1 MMIVRET
8 GRRVAA
14 VAAVAVAAVVVA
26 GCNDPGFRGVE
37 GVRSAEA
44 NEVAACRYVSGL
56 RMTPSVYGPLADE
69 GLRYVRNKIMSDA
82 KSLGANTVVFEKV
95 TPGLPVGEVRADAYS
110 C

>member
-1 MMIVRET
+1 MV
-8 GRRVAA
+8 GRKMGRSIA
-14 VAAVAVAAVVVA
+14 VAMTAAALVA

-44 NEVAACRYVSGL
+44 GEVAACRYVSNL

-69 GLRYVRNKIMSDA
+69 GLRYVRNKIMADA

-95 TPGLPVGEVRADAYS
+95 TPGLPVGEVHAVAYT